1 MDLGEPYYIFDIF
14 ADEQENIDKRKKKAA
29 ERGRTWKEWREDGA
43 AYQVYEEV
51 HGGEGEAEDECLE
64 ISVVG
69 DQLGWSTSP
78 QVPGLSSE
86 QASARGRKEGKEAY
100 HEILPCKESIAHHKA
115 SPIADAQV

>member
-1 MDLGEPYYIFDIF
+1 MT
-14 ADEQENIDKRKKKAA
+14 
-29 ERGRTWKEWREDGA
+29 RGRRRLQKE
-43 AYQVYEEV
+43 EEL
-51 HGGEGEAEDECLE
+51 GRNGEKMELLTRFMKKSMVGKEKREDECLE